1 MSRKRLLLLLVLSI
15 SQLLTDAHALVAKQA
30 DELTVQ
36 RAHAHLLLKDPQA
49 ALSELHSALGEY
61 PQSKSLRRAQ
71 IEGLAALGDSAAIL
85 RAWNGYCKDFPQEKI
100 DRELLEIICWGI
112 INKGARSPALA
123 TRAMALVGAYLG
135 NDARGV
141 AILAK
146 GLRSTNALLRSMT
159 VEIVSSMRD
168 DRLRD
173 EITRMLSE
181 EPVWSIRLEVIRA
194 VGKMKIRG
202 QIDPLEAI
210 LVDPN
215 SRAEEKAAAI
225 EALTNLAED
234 TDQAKMQALVG
245 ANRAGLRELA
255 CLVAIQEE
263 LTAHVELLLPLLDD
277 HSAKIRALTIQAVGA
292 ITTSQE
298 RTGRIADMIQAKLSD
313 HDPLVSLS
321 AAWVLTPLQPATTLP
336 VFKRWFK
343 DPIRETRLLA
353 AGMLAQSGPYGIS
366 LMRQVLADEKN
377 DLYVRANVAMG
388 LLGLRENIPEA
399 CRVLTLAL
407 NSLSERWMWRERGLF
422 RYLCP
427 SDISHKEGTPNY
439 PETVNQTTRLEVL
452 NALAVVDSP
461 KALESIKH
469 FLQERTWGITGVAAS
484 LLLTEGDE
492 TTFALIR
499 QLQNDPDKRVR
510 TQAAL
515 VLALWG
521 HDPAPVEILQQT
533 YADADYVL
541 KAMILEALGSVG
553 HERSIPFLM
562 ETLGEPSEQ
571 VRLIAA
577 SSLIRCLNH

>member
-1 MSRKRLLLLLVLSI
+1 MSTKRLLLLFALI
-15 SQLLTDAHALVAKQA
+15 TSQVFTSAHALAKQT
-30 DELTVQ
+30 DEVTVQ

-49 ALSELHSALGEY
+49 ALAELQSALAQY
-61 PQSKSLRRAQ
+61 PHSKPLRRAQ
-71 IEGLAALGDSAAIL
+71 IEVLAALGDSAAIL
-85 RAWNGYCKDFPQEKI
+85 RAWNGYCKDYPQEKT

-141 AILAK
+141 AILAN
-146 GLRSTNALLRSMT
+146 GLRSTNALLRTMT
-159 VEIVSSMRD
+159 VEIVSAMRD

-194 VGKMKIRG
+194 IGKMKIRD

-210 LVDPN
+210 LIDPK

-225 EALTNLAED
+225 EALTELVED
-234 TDQAKMQALVG
+234 THQAKMQTLVR

-255 CLVAIQEE
+255 CLVAIREE
-263 LTAHVELLLPLLDD
+263 STAHVELLLPLLDD

-298 RTGRIADMIQAKLSD
+298 RTGRMADMIHAKLSD

-321 AAWVLTPLQPATTLP
+321 AAWVLIPLDPATTLP
-336 VFKRWFK
+336 VCKRWLK

-353 AGMLAQSGPYGIS
+353 AGMLAHSGLYGLS
-366 LMRQVLADEKN
+366 LMRQVLSDEKS
-377 DLYVRANVAMG
+377 DLYVRANVAIG
-388 LLGLRENIPEA
+388 LLGLRENLPEA

-427 SDISHKEGTPNY
+427 SDLSHKEGTPNY

-461 KALESIKH
+461 TALDAIKH

-492 TTFALIR
+492 TTFELIR

-521 HDPAPVEILQQT
+521 HDPASVEILQKT